1 MGFDVWFKNIY
12 RSQTLEQRKY
22 QEVFEANIDFFAKVI
37 LGIVGKEEPLQT
49 KSLRRAINI
58 LLWIKEK

>member
-1 MGFDVWFKNIY
+1 MGFDVWVKNIY

-22 QEVFEANIDFFAKVI
+22 QEVFEANSDFFAKVI